1 MPLLGL
7 TDLESIPNITYKVLY
22 MLTYETLRDYV
33 IKEKNSPKLI
43 ELPDNFFQD
52 VKAYLE
58 NKAKVSEGKED
69 LWELDNSKRMLQDL
83 LDSRESKLVKLA
95 LVFVRAGV
103 TPGKVMPEE
112 NAFFDTL
119 VQSIKAFQDAR
130 REFVEGKRE
139 EMGTI
144 AILEEVPKFIGVD
157 MKEYGPFKKGDV
169 ARVPKENSDLL
180 VSKSLA
186 KPIQGK

>member
-1 MPLLGL
+1 
-7 TDLESIPNITYKVLY
+7 
-22 MLTYETLRDYV
+22 MLTYETLREYV
-33 IKEKNSPKLI
+33 IKEKNSAKLI

-58 NKAKVSEGKED
+58 NKAKVSDGKED

-112 NAFFDTL
+112 KTLFDSL
-119 VQSIKAFQDAR
+119 VQNIKAFQEAR
-130 REFVEGKRE
+130 KEAIEGKGE
-139 EMGTI
+139 EMGTV
-144 AILEEVPKFIGVD
+144 AILEEVPRFIGVN
-157 MKEYGPFKKGDV
+157 MKEYGPFKSGDV

-180 VSKSLA
+180 VSKSMA
-186 KPIQGK
+186 KPIEGK